1 MAAGGAGG
9 GRGGGEEEDRRH
21 GGVDEDDDI
30 GGRMHA
36 RIQPGR
42 FGFGGACPAAAWSG
56 RPLRGFGVTAS
67 RQRGPWPARY
77 QDRAVE
83 DPGGA
88 GTSPDWSLLAEVR
101 YLALPAWSC
110 PPPTQI
116 QRARLGKSA
125 RQPPRLRT
133 GGRFGRGVVIHGW
146 HGWLSPSKPSP
157 ALVAQPSR
165 SKLRYRVPE
174 VRGSRFEVRGGIP
187 APAADPAREPK
198 QIQAVRPGQ
207 GAFAAQGKDHGDANI
222 SA

>member
-1 MAAGGAGG
+1 MKTTIL
-9 GRGGGEEEDRRH
+9 
-21 GGVDEDDDI
+21 VDGCTQGSNLE
-30 GGRMHA
+30 GLA
-36 RIQPGR
+36 L
-42 FGFGGACPAAAWSG
+42 GGACPAAAWSG
-56 RPLRGFGVTAS
+56 RPLRGFRVTAS

-133 GGRFGRGVVIHGW
+133 GGRFARGVVIHGW

-174 VRGSRFEVRGGIP
+174 VRGSRWHSCAGRRSCTGAKANPGGQ
-187 APAADPAREPK
+187 ARSG
-198 QIQAVRPGQ
+198 RLCCPGQ
-207 GAFAAQGKDHGDANI
+207 GSRRRQSQRLPWVCGQVGKVHRRCR
-222 SA
+222 